1 MKIFYVN
8 EIKKLLIIISCIGLL
23 IFSCDDR
30 EPEDPDTANYVISV
44 ESHPV
49 AGGINGDIVG
59 EDVVGA
65 TVATR
70 IETKLS
76 GENDKPIKNAL
87 ISFSAKVENEDY
99 GGFDLSSGRT
109 GDDGTITVLYID
121 DGSAGAV
128 DNSTSVNKWEGVIVK
143 AEFSDNV
150 DPDTTRFNVY
160 ASQNQVWPYH
170 ITLSSDSDEIILGDG
185 GSTLTV
191 ELKNKLDKP
200 VRNVSVTLITDKG
213 TVNSAGEAEFTYDTG
228 SDGILSFPFNDQGE
242 QSDLGTATIIASY
255 EHPGFNNAT
264 VYDTIQVT
272 IRTDYTLSLE
282 SYPVA
287 FDENDNW
294 VRVGE
299 DVAGDYASTRIIA
312 TLTNASGNPVVGQT
326 LIFNAESL
334 GEEVGEID
342 LPSPSQTNSQGK
354 IYAYFDD
361 GGTVYQD
368 IAATPDNEGVFVTAY
383 IGVEGGDNQ
392 EIDFSVYPTT
402 IWPYRLSLTTDTLE
416 IALDGG
422 VTFANITGSLLNQLN
437 NPVSNVML
445 SFDTDRGYIDPESST
460 SSSGGVSLEFRD
472 TGSQQE
478 VGTAQIFASFNH
490 LGFDSTVTDTVEV
503 AIVTNY
509 ILTLESYPV

>member
-8 EIKKLLIIISCIGLL
+8 EIKMLLIIISCLGLL
-23 IFSCDDR
+23 IFSCDER
-30 EPEDPDTANYVISV
+30 EPEDPNTANYIILV
-44 ESHPV
+44 ESQPV

-242 QSDLGTATIIASY
+242 QS
-255 EHPGFNNAT
+255 
-264 VYDTIQVT
+264 
-272 IRTDYTLSLE
+272 
-282 SYPVA
+282 
-287 FDENDNW
+287 
-294 VRVGE
+294 
-299 DVAGDYASTRIIA
+299 
-312 TLTNASGNPVVGQT
+312 
-326 LIFNAESL
+326 
-334 GEEVGEID
+334 
-342 LPSPSQTNSQGK
+342 
-354 IYAYFDD
+354 
-361 GGTVYQD
+361 
-368 IAATPDNEGVFVTAY
+368 
-383 IGVEGGDNQ
+383 
-392 EIDFSVYPTT
+392 
-402 IWPYRLSLTTDTLE
+402 
-416 IALDGG
+416 
-422 VTFANITGSLLNQLN
+422 
-437 NPVSNVML
+437 
-445 SFDTDRGYIDPESST
+445 
-460 SSSGGVSLEFRD
+460 
-472 TGSQQE
+472 
-478 VGTAQIFASFNH
+478 
-490 LGFDSTVTDTVEV
+490 
-503 AIVTNY
+503 
-509 ILTLESYPV
+509 